1 MARQVVHDDNVA
13 LAQFRDEDLVD
24 VSLESETVDGAVDD
38 ERRDEAAQRQGS
50 NEGRGFPVSERN
62 ADPQALTA
70 RSAAVTARHV
80 GGGPGLVD
88 EDQALGVEIEL
99 PFEPGL
105 ALLRDVGAAL
115 LGRVRGLFLRVM
127 A

>member
-1 MARQVVHDDNVA
+1 M
-13 LAQFRDEDLVD
+13 
-24 VSLESETVDGAVDD
+24 TV
-38 ERRDEAAQRQGS
+38 
-50 NEGRGFPVSERN
+50 RN

-70 RSAAVTARHV
+70 RSATVTARHV

-88 EDQALGVEIEL
+88 EDQALGVEIKL

-105 ALLRDVGAAL
+105 ALLRDVGTTL
-115 LGRVRGLFLRVM
+115 LGRVRSLFLRVM

>member
-1 MARQVVHDDNVA
+1 MSV
-13 LAQFRDEDLVD
+13 
-24 VSLESETVDGAVDD
+24 
-38 ERRDEAAQRQGS
+38 
-50 NEGRGFPVSERN
+50 RN

-70 RSAAVTARHV
+70 RSATVTARHV